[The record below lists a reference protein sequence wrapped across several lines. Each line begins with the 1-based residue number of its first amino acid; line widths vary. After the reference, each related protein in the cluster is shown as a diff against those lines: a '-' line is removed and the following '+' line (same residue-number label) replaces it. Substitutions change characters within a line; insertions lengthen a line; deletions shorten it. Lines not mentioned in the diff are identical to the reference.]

1 MIIIEVKASHG
12 LSSSEIA
19 EIIKEKYQDL
29 SNYHYMVIVFEDE
42 RENVISWET
51 IAEVGIYMEHFK
63 NEYSFNLYKK
73 KNKDRRI
80 EELNSIF
87 KK

>member
-29 SNYHYMVIVFEDE
+29 SNYHYMVIVFEYE

-51 IAEVGIYMEHFK
+51 IAEVGIYMEYFK
-63 NEYSFNLYKK
+63 NEYSFNLYNK